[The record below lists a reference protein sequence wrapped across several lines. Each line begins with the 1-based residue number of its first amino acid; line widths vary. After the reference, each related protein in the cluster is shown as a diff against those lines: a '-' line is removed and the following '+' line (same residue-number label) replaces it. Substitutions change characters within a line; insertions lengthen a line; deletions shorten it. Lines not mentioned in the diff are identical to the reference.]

1 MAFKNLLPVT
11 ITAVWNASYDLRSF
25 AYRKLFKSP
34 LTRLEHSVANT
45 KRGKETIVS
54 VLCDFLVARVVPLRK
69 FFTSRIKSNKYLC
82 FNELREGT
90 ENGVCRAFE
99 AGLNSF
105 FDPLHMKLSI
115 AAKQLPYQGLGGGH
129 PN

>member
-1 MAFKNLLPVT
+1 MKKTYSRSQSRPFGTLATTFGRLP
-11 ITAVWNASYDLRSF
+11 IGNYLSRRIL
-25 AYRKLFKSP
+25 
-34 LTRLEHSVANT
+34 RLEHSVANT

-54 VLCDFLVARVVPLRK
+54 ALCDFLVARVVPLRK
-69 FFTSRIKSNKYLC
+69 CFKSRIKSNKYFC

-115 AAKQLPYQGLGGGH
+115 AAQQLPCQGFGGGP